1 MDVSESSLLVSYSF
15 DHLTD
20 DVAAVGVCRRAQVAP
35 EMAVKMYTF
44 DSIKGV
50 LSEAKGALTPGERF
64 VAGGLSGALAQAV
77 VSDCCMVVGELR
89 RCYER

>member
-1 MDVSESSLLVSYSF
+1 MRRLEMSYGF
-15 DHLTD
+15 DHLID
-20 DVAAVGVCRRAQVAP
+20 DVAAVGVCRAQVAP

-77 VSDCCMVVGELR
+77 VSDCCMVVGELGGCCKR
-89 RCYER
+89 